1 MKTTFQWIQQII
13 REIGASVGWPL
24 QRQVVRVSA
33 ESPSSS
39 FAIRGTSGQSAH
51 VLPAPSSALN
61 REPDGPCPGSSV
73 RLHSQKVPACTLVGC
88 LCSSAAAAPERAAE
102 FLGSTAPSASPLQPP
117 GQSPA
122 RSRPPTPGCGHVM
135 GREAVHRAPC
145 SQDVEADV
153 HEIPQA
159 TFSLQKSEVLPSGL
173 PDPVAPCR

>member
-1 MKTTFQWIQQII
+1 M
-13 REIGASVGWPL
+13 GWPL

-61 REPDGPCPGSSV
+61 REPDGPCPGSSI
-73 RLHSQKVPACTLVGC
+73 RFHSQKVPACTLVGC

-102 FLGSTAPSASPLQPP
+102 FLGSTAPSASPLQPL

-122 RSRPPTPGCGHVM
+122 QSRPPTLRVDTSW
-135 GREAVHRAPC
+135 GRRRCTGHRAVRTWRRT
-145 SQDVEADV
+145 S
-153 HEIPQA
+153 
-159 TFSLQKSEVLPSGL
+159 TKSPRPPS
-173 PDPVAPCR
+173 ACRRVKYCHLGFQTPWHPAGDETVSRKGHKVK